1 MFDNSP
7 VSGICGQRPVYGC
20 VLIGGKSTRLGKP
33 KHLLERDNKSW
44 LEHTVEIISQV
55 AEQTVIAGEA
65 ALPEKLRNCIRLQD
79 VPGIDGPMAGILAA
93 MRWAPQVSWLVTACD
108 LPNLSVEALRWLLA
122 TRGPN
127 VWATLPKLHDKTH
140 VEPLLAH
147 YDFHSRDLLEKLAGE
162 KNFSLNS
169 LAGNSNVLTA
179 TPPPELTSAW
189 SNINTPEQLQ
199 DYLDANAIGGQQ

>member
-7 VSGICGQRPVYGC
+7 VSGIGGQTPVYGC
-20 VLIGGKSTRLGKP
+20 VLIGGKSNRLGTP
-33 KHLLERDNKSW
+33 KHLLEVEGNTW
-44 LEHTVEIISQV
+44 LDRTVEILRQV
-55 AEQTVIAGEA
+55 TDQTVIVGDGD
-65 ALPEKLRNCIRLQD
+65 LPASLQDCIRLQD

-93 MRWAPQVSWLVTACD
+93 MRWATQASWLVTACD
-108 LPNLSVEALRWLLA
+108 LPNLSVEALRWLLK
-122 TRGPN
+122 TRRPD
-127 VWATLPKLHDKTH
+127 VWATLPKLSNKTH

-147 YDFHSRDLLEKLAGE
+147 YDFRSRGLLEELARE
-162 KNFSLNS
+162 RKFSLNS
-169 LAGNSNVLTA
+169 LADNSNVLTA